1 MLSIV
6 LMLFLVIGAV
16 SAADASDV
24 VNTEDSNL
32 MGDNDVSLSAENKLG
47 ISSEY
52 SISETNIVYSHDD
65 NLGSYPDEEALE
77 SSVDSYEDNNESIA
91 SNVIGVADGSSPV
104 SSADVVAADGSSSD
118 VVGAEGETVLGA
130 GSATLVTTKLNIEN
144 AHYGKSS
151 TIFKVT
157 LKDQNGKPLSNQK
170 VSLKVNKVSYS
181 AFTNSQGIALIKTAA
196 LRVGTYDA
204 VVSYGGNSNYASS
217 SLSKKVK
224 VLSSVVGSDLTK
236 YTAYR
241 CKYVVTFWKDNSV
254 LAHTK
259 VTFKLNGKTYTRT
272 TNANGEA
279 VLTIGMPAGKY
290 AVTTTNPYSKEK
302 ASFKVVVKKAKTN
315 IIVKGKTYIHANKKG
330 TFSAVLKTAQGVLL
344 DGRIVYFTYNN
355 KTVTAKTNADGKA
368 TITIPVLSRGTHNIV
383 VRYGGTENLY
393 PSSAR
398 AKIIVAKPITKLTS
412 SVVVMN
418 YNDGS
423 NFKVKLTN
431 SKGNPLANHNVKI
444 VLNGKTSILSTDN
457 QGTATLGLKN
467 LLPGNYLAKYYH
479 SSYGMKD
486 YSSGSKRVIVL
497 YKVGKITAKDLTMK
511 PNDGSTYNVVVKDNS
526 GKLLKGVFVES
537 TINGKS
543 YIYQTDSN
551 GIAKLKITAGVGCY
565 SIKTLL
571 ADPIYKSAPVTKQ
584 LIVKGSKF
592 VPVSSYVPI
601 GHKAVYSVKLV
612 NERNSPLKNKKVVFT
627 FNGKDLTATTND
639 KGVAKVNLDILSK
652 GTHNIKFQYGTVT
665 GSAKIYVISK
675 VPIKDI
681 IKASRSVKSYISKN
695 AKLPSSV
702 KIGDV
707 SFKTA
712 DYLYLASKAI
722 INLKAG
728 STKDVSLKILDNPKK
743 PQDATNLGYL
753 RNYLGVAK
761 SVVNTADS
769 KGILPDYV
777 TTSAGQ
783 MGYKGIVSTLSNVL
797 VYYGS
802 HNNKMP
808 TYILVKSFSG
818 VSSPINGAL
827 NFKNKITNLAPYL
840 AACKNCEINDAQ
852 IKQLVSKLT
861 KNCKTDKE
869 KANVIYNYVRDKIS
883 YSFYYNTRY
892 GAAGTLKAKHGNC
905 VDQAHLVV
913 AMCRCAGL
921 PAMYSHGTCHFS
933 SGNTYGHVWGMVLI
947 GNTWTVVDPVST
959 RNSLGKVVNWNTNS
973 FVFKG
978 YHQSISF

>member
-1 MLSIV
+1 
-6 LMLFLVIGAV
+6 MLFLVIGAV
-16 SAADASDV
+16 SAVDSSDV
-24 VNTEDSNL
+24 VNKEDSNL
-32 MGDNDVSLSAENKLG
+32 MGDNDISLSAENKLE

-65 NLGSYPDEEALE
+65 NLGNNPDDEVLAI
-77 SSVDSYEDNNESIA
+77 SADSYGDNNESLA
-91 SNVIGVADGSSPV
+91 SNADGAAETDSVSSPV
-104 SSADVVAADGSSSD
+104 SSTDGVATGVSSSN
-118 VVGAEGETVLGA
+118 VVGAEGATELSA
-130 GSATLVTTKLNIEN
+130 GSATLVTTKLSVEN
-144 AHYGKSS
+144 AHYGKSA

-157 LKDQNGKPLSNQK
+157 LKDKNGKALSNQK

-181 AFTNSQGIALIKTAA
+181 AFTNSEGIALIKTAS
-196 LRVGTYDA
+196 LRVGTYD
-204 VVSYGGNSNYASS
+204 VSISYGGNSNYASS

-224 VLSSVVGSDLTK
+224 VLSSVAGSDLTK
-236 YTAYR
+236 YTGYS
-241 CKYVVTFWKDNSV
+241 CKYVVKFWKDNSV
-254 LAHTK
+254 LANTK
-259 VTFKLNGKTYTRT
+259 VTFKFNGKTYTKT

-279 VLTIGMPAGKY
+279 SLSIGVLVGKY
-290 AVTTTNPYSKEK
+290 GISTKNPYSGEK
-302 ASFKVVVKKAKTN
+302 ASYKIVVKKAKTQL
-315 IIVKGKTYIHANKKG
+315 IVKDKTYIPTNKKSK
-330 TFSAVLKTAQGVLL
+330 FSVVLKTEQGVLL
-344 DGRIVYFTYNN
+344 HNRSVSFTYNN
-355 KTVTAKTNADGKA
+355 KTVTAKTNEDGKA
-368 TITIPVLSRGTHNIV
+368 TITIPVLARGTYNV
-383 VRYGGTENLY
+383 VVKYKGSENLHA
-393 PSSAR
+393 SSDN
-398 AKIIVAKPITKLTS
+398 AKIIVAKPTTKLTS
-412 SVVVMN
+412 SAVVMN
-418 YNDGS
+418 FNDGS
-423 NFKVKLTN
+423 KFKVKLTD
-431 SKGNPLANHNVKI
+431 SEGNPLANKSVKI
-444 VLNGKTSILSTDN
+444 VLNGKTSILNTNSK
-457 QGTATLGLKN
+457 GKATLGLKN
-467 LLPGNYLAKYYH
+467 LLPGNYLAKYSH

-497 YKVGKITAKDLTMK
+497 YNVAKVSAKDLTMK
-511 PNDGSTYNVVVKDNS
+511 LNDESSYKVVVKDES
-526 GKLLKGVFVES
+526 GKLLNGVFVES
-537 TINGKS
+537 IINGKS
-543 YIYQTDSN
+543 YIYQTDSK
-551 GIAKLKITAGVGCY
+551 GIAKLKITQGVGCY

-612 NERNSPLKNKKVVFT
+612 NEKDNPLKNKKVVFT
-627 FNGKDLTATTND
+627 FNGKNLTATTND
-639 KGVAKVNLDILSK
+639 DGVAKINLDILSK
-652 GTHNIKFQYGTVT
+652 GTHNINFQYGKVT

-681 IKASRSVKSYISKN
+681 IKASKSVKSFISKN
-695 AKLPSSV
+695 AKLPSTV

-722 INLKAG
+722 VNLKAG
-728 STKDVSLKILDNPKK
+728 NKKDISLKILDNPKK

-753 RNYLGVAK
+753 RNYVGVAK
-761 SVVNTADS
+761 SVVKTAET

-783 MGYKGIVSTLSNVL
+783 MGYKGVVSTLSNVL
-797 VYYGS
+797 VYYGN
-802 HNNKMP
+802 HNEKLP
-808 TYILVKSFSG
+808 TYILVKSFTG

-827 NFKNKITNLAPYL
+827 NFKNKISDLAPYL
-840 AACKNCEINDAQ
+840 AATKNCEINDAQ

-947 GNTWTVVDPVST
+947 GDTWTVVDPVST